1 MSWLFAGN
9 KEFDEIVDQ
18 ATSEMLPNAQED
30 MALNLEITDK
40 IRSKSV
46 PPKEAMRA
54 LKRRLTHRNP
64 NVQLLT
70 LKLADV
76 CVKNGGG
83 HFLAE
88 IASRE
93 FMDCLVGL
101 INGTSTANEVRQK
114 ALQLIQL
121 WANAFK
127 GKEELRYVN
136 DTFASLRASGVSFP
150 PASSS
155 DTHGYSSFMLDTTAA
170 PDWSDSDTCE
180 RCRELF
186 TLTKRKH
193 HCRNCGKTFCNSCSS
208 RSMKLPKLGIN
219 EEVRVCENCY
229 LKAHGNSNNGSDQA
243 LNSPVNTSGT
253 PSNARREID
262 AARKEEEE
270 LQRAIALSMLEAEKK
285 GYGTTTTASSSGK
298 SDGYYQQQK
307 SVASPSGGGGATSEE
322 EDPELA
328 AAIAASL
335 KEVSLRSG
343 GSKQQQQSTKS
354 ESMYPSEQG
363 GAYPSASS
371 QYSSYVPP
379 ARQAVD
385 KPSSSSSS
393 SYGDGAQYQQVPQQ
407 QKSSSFISDAE
418 KKNIDLFSQ
427 LMEKI
432 DNNGD
437 VNFRVQQAQDPALKT
452 MYDSMISM
460 HPKIVKEIEECVEK
474 HKSLMALHEK
484 ITVGVRA
491 FDRVLEDQR
500 SYAQQQQQQ
509 QQQQL
514 QYGRPQVVGGYPQP
528 APTQYYGQ
536 SGAAPGAQYQ
546 SQQQPQGGY
555 YQQSQQVSSPGAQSG
570 HPHAQSQYNYGS
582 PAGQYVQPQQPQLYG
597 QPQQQQQQQAYGI
610 QRPDSSQSQS
620 NSVTSPQQQQQL
632 QQKQPEPNLI
642 DF

>member
-9 KEFDEIVDQ
+9 KEFDEIVDK

-101 INGTSTANEVRQK
+101 INGTATANEVRQK

-229 LKAHGNSNNGSDQA
+229 LKAHNNNSNGSDQA
-243 LNSPVNTSGT
+243 LNSPVNTGGT

-285 GYGTTTTASSSGK
+285 GYGTTTAAAAPSSAK

-307 SVASPSGGGGATSEE
+307 SVASPSGGGATSEE

-343 GSKQQQQSTKS
+343 GGGKQQQQSIKS
-354 ESMYPSEQG
+354 ESI
-363 GAYPSASS
+363 YPSASS
-371 QYSSYVPP
+371 QYNSYVPP

-385 KPSSSSSS
+385 KPSSSSSF
-393 SYGDGAQYQQVPQQ
+393 GDGAQYQQVPQQ

-500 SYAQQQQQQ
+500 SFALQQQQQQ
-509 QQQQL
+509 

-536 SGAAPGAQYQ
+536 SSVAPGTQYQ
-546 SQQQPQGGY
+546 PQQQSQGGY
-555 YQQSQQVSSPGAQSG
+555 YQQSQQVSSPGAQSVP
-570 HPHAQSQYNYGS
+570 PHAQSQYNYGS
-582 PAGQYVQPQQPQLYG
+582 PAGQYVQPQQPQIYG
-597 QPQQQQQQQAYGI
+597 QPQQQQQQAYGI
-610 QRPDSSQSQS
+610 QRPDSSQSQQ
-620 NSVTSPQQQQQL
+620 NAVASPQQQQQQ